1 MVSYIFCQPNPYSDL
16 TKYVLQYFSVVEE
29 LKFREKK

>member
-16 TKYVLQYFSVVEE
+16 TEYVLQYFSVVEE